1 MRMPHRPT
9 GCPDLHLGGNIRG
22 VCVRGTHGGRWK
34 CGWCRWSCHQ
44 VTRYS
49 RLDKYRHRKSDEHGE
64 PELYDWSHGDDDE
77 HGEPELYD
85 WNHGDDDE
93 HGEQVSDDDKHGDDD
108 GE

>member
-44 VTRYS
+44 VTRRS

-77 HGEPELYD
+77 HGE
-85 WNHGDDDE
+85 
-93 HGEQVSDDDKHGDDD
+93 QVSDDDKHGDDD